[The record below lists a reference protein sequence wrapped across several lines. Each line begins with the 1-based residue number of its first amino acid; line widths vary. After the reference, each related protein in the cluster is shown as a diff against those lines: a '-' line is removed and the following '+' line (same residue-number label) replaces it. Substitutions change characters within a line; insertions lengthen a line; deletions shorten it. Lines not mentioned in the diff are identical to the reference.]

1 MPKYSLDWQNWTII
15 FGIQLMQQKSFK
27 QDSKCCDMLNHQ
39 PTVNSY
45 KYSTFKRSLRH
56 VHVHVKYCTLKPNH

>member
-27 QDSKCCDMLNHQ
+27 KDSKCCDISPFKHTLNHTSLQ
-39 PTVNSY
+39 
-45 KYSTFKRSLRH
+45 STATNVAHSKD
-56 VHVHVKYCTLKPNH
+56 P